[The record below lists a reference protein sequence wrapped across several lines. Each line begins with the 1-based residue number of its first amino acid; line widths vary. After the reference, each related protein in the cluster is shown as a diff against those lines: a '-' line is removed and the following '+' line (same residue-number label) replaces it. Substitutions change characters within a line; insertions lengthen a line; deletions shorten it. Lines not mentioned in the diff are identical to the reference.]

1 MKKCSS
7 IAGFFNHST
16 NVKENLHKEQ
26 EKNNV
31 PKKCLIQQVKTL
43 RNSIYMMVT
52 RILENLKVLAPILI
66 NEKSQKNNLID
77 DNEEKMLKEAAIV
90 SEPSF

>member
-1 MKKCSS
+1 
-7 IAGFFNHST
+7 
-16 NVKENLHKEQ
+16 
-26 EKNNV
+26 
-31 PKKCLIQQVKTL
+31 
-43 RNSIYMMVT
+43 MMVT